1 MSRNCSRRL
10 IKVVSS
16 RVRQGLLAVVAAGFT
31 SGVTAGAQ
39 EAAAATRTHLVRTG
53 DTLWDL
59 SRSYLSDPFLWPEIY
74 RLNTSVVEDPHWIYP
89 GEVLRLPDGSAV
101 TTTTVADRMERD
113 PEPREQSRTV
123 FAQMIEAPAAAFGA
137 VITAPRTP
145 RRAIRRGELLAAPW
159 VDIPGGPDGQGR
171 IVASAEMSGI
181 AESAVRTRLEPHDR
195 GYITLPRTSVAAL
208 GDRYLSFRL
217 GPMLDDNRQVIV
229 PTGVL
234 QVERADNG
242 DATTIRVIQAFDEVN
257 IGDGVVALPTLTLP
271 EDVRPVPQELGLQTR
286 VVWIASEA
294 VLPTLQHYV
303 VLDAPESAGV
313 KLGDHFTVMRPRV
326 TMEDGTVLPPEPI
339 ALLQI
344 VRVSAHGSTAI
355 VLDQRH
361 PAIKMGALAQLSA
374 KMP

>member
-1 MSRNCSRRL
+1 MSRNSSRRL
-10 IKVVSS
+10 IRVVPP
-16 RVRQGLLAVVAAGFT
+16 RVRHGLLAVLAVGLT
-31 SGVTAGAQ
+31 SVDAAGAQ
-39 EAAAATRTHLVRTG
+39 EATTSRTHVVRTG

-59 SRSYLSDPFLWPEIY
+59 SRAYLNDPFLWPEIY

-89 GEVLRLPDGSAV
+89 GEVLRLPDGAGV
-101 TTTTVADRMERD
+101 TTTTVADRVERD
-113 PEPREQSRTV
+113 APQVPTRTV
-123 FAQMIEAPAAAFGA
+123 FSQMIEAPADAFGG
-137 VITAPRTP
+137 VSTAPKVP
-145 RRAIRRGELLAAPW
+145 KPSIRRGELLAAPW
-159 VDIPGGPDGQGR
+159 VDVKGGPDGQGR
-171 IVASAEMSGI
+171 IVASAEISGI
-181 AESAVRTRLEPHDR
+181 AEMVVRHRLEPQDR
-195 GYITLPRTSVAAL
+195 AYIKLPQTSVAAL

-217 GPMLDDNRQVIV
+217 GPILDDERQVIV

-242 DATTIRVIQAFDEVN
+242 DATTVRVIIEFDEVN
-257 IGDGVVALPTLTLP
+257 IGDGVIALPAVSLP
-271 EDVRPVPQELGLQTR
+271 DDVRPAPLELGLQTQ

-303 VLDAPESAGV
+303 VLDAPEQAGV
-313 KLGDHFTVMRPRV
+313 KLGDHFTVLRPRK
-326 TMEDGTVLPPEPI
+326 TLEDGSVLPPEPI

-361 PAIKMGALAQLSA
+361 PAIKTGAVAQLTA

>member
-1 MSRNCSRRL
+1 MSRNSSRRS
-10 IKVVSS
+10 IRVVPS
-16 RVRQGLLAVVAAGFT
+16 RVRHGLLAVVAV
-31 SGVTAGAQ
+31 GVTSVSAVPAQ
-39 EAAAATRTHLVRTG
+39 EATASRTHVVRAG

-59 SRSYLSDPFLWPEIY
+59 SRAYLNDPFLWPEIY

-89 GEVLRLPDGSAV
+89 GEVLRLPDGAGT
-101 TTTTVADRMERD
+101 TTTTVADRVERD
-113 PEPREQSRTV
+113 EAPRMQTRTV
-123 FAQMIEAPAAAFGA
+123 FSQMIEAPAEAFGG
-137 VITAPRTP
+137 VTTAPKVP
-145 RRAIRRGELLAAPW
+145 QPSIRRGELVAAPW
-159 VDIPGGPDGQGR
+159 VDLKGGPEGQGR

-181 AESAVRTRLEPHDR
+181 AEMVVRHRLEPQDR
-195 GYITLPRTSVAAL
+195 AYIRLPQTSVAAV
-208 GDRYLSFRL
+208 GDRFLSFRL
-217 GPMLDDNRQVIV
+217 GPMLDDERQVIV

-242 DATTIRVIQAFDEVN
+242 DATTVRTIMEFDEVN
-257 IGDGVVALPTLTLP
+257 IGDGVIALPTLTLP
-271 EDVRPVPQELGLQTR
+271 DDVRPAPLEGGLQTQ

-303 VLDAPESAGV
+303 VLDAAEQAGV

-326 TMEDGTVLPPEPI
+326 TLEDGSVLPPESV

-344 VRVSAHGSTAI
+344 VRVTARGSTAI

-361 PAIKMGALAQLSA
+361 PAIKMGALAQLTA